1 MRIFKSTLIAAGIGL
16 ALGAAACSGDPG
28 SASATTPTATSATR
42 PSSTA
47 TLTIVTPKVG
57 AVVKGSTVDVK
68 VDLKGATIV
77 TATSTDLQPDEGH
90 LHVILDDQLVTMT
103 ATTETV
109 IPDVPPGHHILKVE
123 FVANDHGPFFPNVVA
138 VTSFEVPA

>member
-1 MRIFKSTLIAAGIGL
+1 MRIFKWTVIAAGIGL
-16 ALGAAACSGDPG
+16 ALGAAACSSDPG
-28 SASATTPTATSATR
+28 PASATTPAATSATR

-138 VTSFEVPA
+138 VTSFEVQA